1 MKIEPIMTGLEEYFL
16 DSTREL
22 AEAIMKED
30 YELASFLR
38 DDMED
43 KILEIGEMLLKK
55 KLTKLD
61 FETLVWALSKRRDE
75 YFDEW
80 QELFGFPEGWR
91 KVKV

>member
-22 AEAIMKED
+22 AEAILKEE

-38 DDMED
+38 DDMEE

-55 KLTKLD
+55 KMTKLD
-61 FETLVWALSKRRDE
+61 LETLVWALSKRRDE

-80 QELFGFPEGWR
+80 EELFDFPKEQR
-91 KVKV
+91 KRAI

>member
-22 AEAIMKED
+22 AEAILKEE

-38 DDMED
+38 DDMEE
-43 KILEIGEMLLKK
+43 KILEIGEMLLRKK
-55 KLTKLD
+55 MTKLD
-61 FETLVWALSKRRDE
+61 LETLVWALSKRRDE

-80 QELFGFPEGWR
+80 EELFDFPKEQR
-91 KVKV
+91 KRAI